1 MLGQSPPRKA
11 DALLRRFHR
20 NLRRKEANNAPL
32 KILLLAAVVGSL
44 AGFLGVMFSRIVNWM
59 IALRTESVIELNLSL
74 WVSVPLM
81 FLISGGLAMLGYLL
95 VQRLAPEAGGSG
107 IPEIEGA
114 LQNIRPVRWWR
125 VIPAKF
131 IGGMGTLGAGMV
143 LGREGPTV
151 QMGANAG
158 QMVHDVCRLNNK
170 DSRHTLLATGAG
182 AGLAAAF
189 NAPLAGILLII
200 EEMRPEFRYSLVS
213 IHAVTIGAI
222 MSTVVYRFFDGQLP
236 MLEVAQDLLAA
247 PLETYWL
254 YLVLGACFGV
264 VGIVFNTL
272 ILQAQKAF
280 QHVNGTSKL
289 RFIVTGGIIGGSIGA
304 IGLMYPS
311 ISNDGFHLIDRI
323 SAGHFSLA
331 LLASIFFLRL
341 LTTVVSFSSG
351 APGGIF
357 APVLAL
363 GTLFGT
369 AFGMA
374 AMIIFPDYDMQAGTF
389 AVAGMGALFAATVRA
404 PLTGTILVLEVT
416 ASYQLIMPMVI
427 TCLGATLVA
436 QALGGQPL
444 YSQLLERILLRQ
456 KKAEASSEHGGSPPE
471 APGIN

>member
-1 MLGQSPPRKA
+1 MHNPSPTTTA
-11 DALLRRFHR
+11 DTLLRRFHR
-20 NLRRKEANNAPL
+20 NRRRKETRNTTL
-32 KILLLAAVVGSL
+32 SVLLLAAVVGCI
-44 AGFLGVMFSRIVNWM
+44 AGFIGVMFSRLVNWVTT
-59 IALRTESVIELNLSL
+59 LRTESVIELSL
-74 WVSVPLM
+74 WASVPLM
-81 FLISGGLAMLGYLL
+81 FLLSGGLAMLGYLL

-114 LQNIRPVRWWR
+114 LQDIRPVRWWR

-131 IGGMGTLGAGMV
+131 IGGVGTLGAGMV

-158 QMVHDVCRLNNK
+158 QMVHDIFRLNNK
-170 DSRHTLLATGAG
+170 NSRHTLLATGAG

-200 EEMRPEFRYSLVS
+200 EEMRPEFRYNLVS

-222 MSTVVYRFFDGQLP
+222 MSTMVYRFFDGQLP
-236 MLEVAQDLLAA
+236 MLEIAQSLLAA

-254 YLVLGACFGV
+254 YLVLGICFGV
-264 VGIVFNTL
+264 VGIMFNTL
-272 ILQAQKAF
+272 ILKAQLAF
-280 QHVNGTSKL
+280 QRFNSKSKL
-289 RFIVTGGIIGGSIGA
+289 RFIITGGVIGGSLGA
-304 IGLMYPS
+304 IGLLYPS
-311 ISNDGFHLIDRI
+311 ISNDGFHLIERI
-323 SAGHFSLA
+323 SVGHFSLA

-341 LTTVVSFSSG
+341 LTTVASFSSG

-374 AMIIFPDYDMQAGTF
+374 AILIFPDYELQAGTF

-416 ASYQLIMPMVI
+416 ASYQLIMPMII

-436 QALGGQPL
+436 QLLGGKPL
-444 YSQLLERILLRQ
+444 YSQLLEHILERQ
-456 KKAEASSEHGGSPPE
+456 KQAELDD
-471 APGIN
+471 APR

>member
-1 MLGQSPPRKA
+1 MPDQSPPRKA

-32 KILLLAAVVGSL
+32 KILLLAAVVGSI
-44 AGFLGVMFSRIVNWM
+44 AGFIGVMFSRIVNWVVS
-59 IALRTESVIELNLSL
+59 LRTGAVMDLSLSL
-74 WVSVPLM
+74 WASVPLM
-81 FLISGGLAMLGYLL
+81 FLLSGGLAMLGYLL

-114 LQNIRPVRWWR
+114 LQGIRPVRWWR
-125 VIPAKF
+125 VLPAKF
-131 IGGMGTLGAGMV
+131 IGGIGTLGAGMV

-158 QMVHDVCRLNNK
+158 QMVHDVFRLNNQ

-200 EEMRPEFRYSLVS
+200 EEMRPQFRYSLIS
-213 IHAVTIGAI
+213 IQAVTIGAI
-222 MSTVVYRFFDGQLP
+222 MSTTVYRLFDGQLP
-236 MLEVAQDLLAA
+236 MLEIAQHLQAA

-254 YLVLGACFGV
+254 YLLLGVCFGG
-264 VGIVFNTL
+264 VGILFNTL
-272 ILQAQKAF
+272 ILGAQKAF
-280 QHVNGTSKL
+280 QHVNGNSGR
-289 RFIVTGGIIGGSIGA
+289 RFIMTGGIVGGSIGA
-304 IGLMYPS
+304 IGLIYPS
-311 ISNDGFHLIDRI
+311 ISNDGFHLIDQI

-331 LLASIFFLRL
+331 LLATIFCLRL
-341 LTTVVSFSSG
+341 LTTVASFSSG

-374 AMIIFPDYDMQAGTF
+374 AMLIFPDYDIQAGTF

-404 PLTGTILVLEVT
+404 PLTGAILVLEVS
-416 ASYQLIMPMVI
+416 ASYQLIMPMLI
-427 TCLGATLVA
+427 TCLGATLAA

-444 YSQLLERILLRQ
+444 YSQLLEHILLRQ
-456 KKAEASSEHGGSPPE
+456 KQAEADSQQNTTS
-471 APGIN
+471 